1 MARMVIVVCLPG
13 EDRSRL
19 EEAVAEAMAPFEL
32 DYSGDEAF
40 DIWDGWRIQ
49 GGVHGGGFELLPGYA
64 DDPRLVHEDPGPSL
78 PGRCAGGPREALA
91 LAEIRAEGAA
101 QAAAAWDLWQ
111 ELVPLHPP
119 FVPEREVPQPWS
131 NPEEFRIEMRA
142 QVEARVAFD
151 AQPLVLA
158 YREGMSA
165 LQAAH
170 RGHDLTDILH
180 GGSAH
185 AVARLGRREFVAEE
199 TACLPYFPYV
209 LTLDGWWC
217 GEEGPVHGACDGPD
231 SCPHPAP
238 IAEPYRY
245 GAARYLE
252 ALPGDTLLV
261 LVRCHL

>member
-1 MARMVIVVCLPG
+1 MGIVVCLPG

-19 EEAVAEAMAPFEL
+19 EEALGEAMAPFRRERDRAEEL
-32 DYSGDEAF
+32 E
-40 DIWDGWRIQ
+40 IWDGWYIR
-49 GGVHGGGFELLPGYA
+49 GGLDGGGFELLPGYA
-64 DDPRLVHEDPGPSL
+64 DDPRLVHEGPGPSL
-78 PGRCAGGPREALA
+78 PGRCAGGPREAMA

-101 QAAAAWDLWQ
+101 QAGAAWDLWQ

-119 FVPEREVPQPWS
+119 FVPERPGRLWS
-131 NPEEFRIEMRA
+131 NPEEYRIELRA
-142 QVEARVAFD
+142 RAEARVAFD

-158 YREGMSA
+158 YRERVAA

-170 RGHDLTDILH
+170 RGHDLTGILH
-180 GGSAH
+180 GGSVH
-185 AVARLGRREFVAEE
+185 SVSHLGKREFVDEE

-217 GEEGPVHGACDGPD
+217 GEDGPVHGACDGPA

-238 IAEPYRY
+238 IVEPHRY

-261 LVRCHL
+261 RVRCHV